1 MLNYPVALEH
11 DDNGTLLVT
20 SPDIPEMA
28 AVGENLDDA
37 LVQALDAL
45 EAAFEIYFAEKRAI
59 PMPSK
64 AKRGQHVV
72 TLPVLVA
79 AKVLLA
85 NEMVAQKVRKADL
98 ARRLH
103 VNAVQVDRLLKFGH
117 ASKIEQVE
125 AAFSQLGKRL
135 EVRAV

>member
-28 AVGENLDDA
+28 AVGENVDDA
-37 LVQALDAL
+37 LVQALDSL
-45 EAAFEIYFAEKRAI
+45 EASFEIYFAEKRPI

-64 AKRGQHVV
+64 AKRGQHLV

-85 NEMVAQKVRKADL
+85 NEMIEQKVRKADL